1 MRLRLLGTAAG
12 GGAPQW
18 NCACP
23 QCVRLRIGGDGRT
36 QDCVTVSGDGRTW
49 HLLNASPDIRVQLL
63 AAPELAPRPPRVTPL
78 TSVVLT
84 DAELDHT
91 LGLLSLREAGE
102 LRIFA
107 TPAVLAT
114 FDTAFPVRALLGA
127 YAPVVWQELGEQPI
141 ELAGGLTVAAVPLG
155 WKRPKYEQAAH
166 ADPASV
172 VALRLTDA
180 ATGAVVVYAPCVAQ
194 WCAELDAALAGAAC
208 LILDGTFFAF
218 DEMARRAGAVAGRQA
233 AMGHLPMQ
241 ESLPHLARHPG
252 LRVIYT
258 HLNNTNPALS
268 GDSAQAAQVRAAG
281 AEIGADGQLLT
292 FPGGPRQTG
301 GAGDSTPTSTED
313 AP

>member
-23 QCVRLRIGGDGRT
+23 QCVRLRVGGDGRT

-63 AAPELAPRPPRVTPL
+63 AAPELAPQPPRVTPL

-102 LRIFA
+102 LKVFA
-107 TPAVLAT
+107 TAAVLAT
-114 FDTAFPVRALLGA
+114 LDSAFPVRTLLGA
-127 YAPVVWQELGEQPI
+127 YAPVTWQELGAQPAQ
-141 ELAGGLTVAAVPLG
+141 LAGGLAVTAIPLG
-155 WKRPKYEQAAH
+155 RKRPKYEAA
-166 ADPASV
+166 ADADAAAV
-172 VALRLTDA
+172 VALRISVP
-180 ATGAVVVYAPCVAQ
+180 ATGAAVVYAPCVAE
-194 WCAELDAALAGAAC
+194 WTEELDAALAGADC
-208 LILDGTFFAF
+208 LILDGTFFAA
-218 DEMARRAGAVAGRQA
+218 DEMATSTGAAAGRQA
-233 AMGHLPMQ
+233 GMGHLPMR

-268 GDSAQAAQVRAAG
+268 GDSAHAAQIRAAG
-281 AEIGADGQLLT
+281 AEIGVDGQLLT
-292 FPGGPRQTG
+292 LPAR
-301 GAGDSTPTSTED
+301 GAEPTPTTSEVTS
-313 AP
+313 